1 MAVDSARHMSGEGV
15 LYLADKNLNDLLWS
29 VDRTVRKV
37 LDSQEIQNL
46 GADIAD
52 SLNRAGEDLKPLF
65 DSFTGT
71 KGPKSSNPPRSYR
84 SQTARPPRERP
95 AAGQSPWN
103 VPHDRNSYN
112 QYKNPRPMGWNQPF
126 KNTNRINRNW
136 ASTGNAGYQNAYR
149 GKIVKREPNWQR
161 GGSIAMALFGGIGTA
176 GGLMLTLGMLVSL
189 LVGNYH
195 PVVEGIGWTLVFGA
209 ITLVCSG
216 FTIAGGVRLAGKN
229 RMKKIWQFLKRR
241 DFCKISEI
249 SQRFG
254 LSDKKVVR
262 TLEKMLDKKFL
273 PEAYFDEEQ
282 TCLMLNDETYQRYL
296 ESKQARQEEERKQ
309 RQQEEDPQQAAL
321 AKMVQEGSDYIRR
334 IREINNELPDPVI
347 SAKLDDLERVCQQIF
362 AYVAD
367 HPDRLSAIRK
377 FISYYL
383 PTTLK
388 LLEAYRKL
396 ERRNTGVESEQKT
409 KEEILGALDNINLA
423 FHNLLDDLMQNDY
436 LDLSADI
443 SVLQS
448 MLAQEGLVDEFAAPN
463 QQAGKQT
470 QDQAKAGSGLSTE
483 QGPFDRIE
491 LNLDTAKEYEPELHL

>member
-1 MAVDSARHMSGEGV
+1 M
-15 LYLADKNLNDLLWS
+15 ADKNLNDLLWS
-29 VDRTVRKV
+29 VDRTVRNV
-37 LDSQEIQNL
+37 LDSQEIRNL

-52 SLNRAGEDLKPLF
+52 SLNRAGEDLKPLI

-71 KGPKSSNPPRSYR
+71 GGSKKSASQQSYR
-84 SQTARPPRERP
+84 STAQGKSSEPQRNANAQQTAWSAPNY
-95 AAGQSPWN
+95 Q
-103 VPHDRNSYN
+103 N
-112 QYKNPRPMGWNQPF
+112 QYHKYNRPQPQGWNQPRNNTKSIN
-126 KNTNRINRNW
+126 KNWSVT
-136 ASTGNAGYQNAYR
+136 SPAGYTSQYR
-149 GKIVKREPNWQR
+149 GRIVKREPNWQR
-161 GGSIAMALFGGIGTA
+161 GGSIAMALFGGMGTA
-176 GGLMLTLGMLVSL
+176 GGLMLTLGMFVSL

-195 PVVEGIGWTLVFGA
+195 PVAAGVAWMAVFA
-209 ITLVCSG
+209 MFTLVCLG

-249 SQRFG
+249 SQKLG
-254 LSDKKVVR
+254 LSDKKVLK
-262 TLEKMLDKKFL
+262 TLEKMLDKKL
-273 PEAYFDEEQ
+273 LTEAYFDDEQ

-296 ESKQARQEEERKQ
+296 ESQQARREEEKKQ
-309 RQQEEDPQQAAL
+309 RRQEEDPQQAAL

-347 SAKLDDLERVCQQIF
+347 SSKLDDLEKVCQQIF

-377 FISYYL
+377 FMSYYL

-388 LLEAYRKL
+388 LLEAYCKL

-409 KEEILGALDNINLA
+409 KEEILSALDNINLA
-423 FHNLLDDLMQNDY
+423 FHNLLDDLMENDY

-448 MLAQEGLVDEFAAPN
+448 MLAQEGLVDEFASPN
-463 QQAGKQT
+463 QQAGKRMQEMAQT
-470 QDQAKAGSGLSTE
+470 YSGLSAE
-483 QGPFDRIE
+483 QDPFDRIE
-491 LNLDTAKEYEPELHL
+491 LKLEDEKEYEPELRL